1 MSNNRTEGDRIV
13 YEVKDANGL
22 TMLATY
28 RKASAEEAKGR
39 DPSIT
44 INPTV
49 VDVTALREQIRDR
62 MTAVEQL
69 VMFPEK
75 DPKPLTR

>member
-1 MSNNRTEGDRIV
+1 MSNNNGDRII
-13 YEVKDANGL
+13 YEVKDASGL

-28 RKASAEEAKGR
+28 NKAAATEAKGR
-39 DPSIT
+39 DLSIV
-44 INPTV
+44 INPVV

-62 MTAVEQL
+62 MTAIEQL

-75 DPKPLTR
+75 DVKTTR